1 MCLDSQ
7 TGLQCISEPLV
18 ARCHGKDLTAA
29 CKCSVPSQMC
39 AVGCCA
45 CPLKAK
51 RDEHRHAV
59 DVNLKQIVITVN
71 ICAFSVLMFFF
82 FMYQQALLQHL

>member
-7 TGLQCISEPLV
+7 TGLQCISEPLA

-29 CKCSVPSQMC
+29 CKRSVPGQTC

-45 CPLKAK
+45 CSLKAK
-51 RDEHRHAV
+51 RDKHRDAI
-59 DVNLKQIVITVN
+59 DVNLKQKIILN
-71 ICAFSVLMFFF
+71 NLHEFG
-82 FMYQQALLQHL
+82 Y